1 MKKRIVGTGPG
12 SIGQRRIVLI
22 CLLAA
27 ALFSLQGCV
36 AGQKTTSALLVAPQ
50 PLAEHEGLLTIFVQ
64 LAGQEGGEAWLE
76 VSSVELVGEA
86 AVVALA
92 GGNRALAAAEIGDGQ
107 RFVAR
112 GPVPAG
118 RYDFLRLTLD
128 KAALQRDGKK
138 ILLTLEQPIVD
149 MPLPGDFQM
158 EAGDS
163 RTLIISWDDE
173 ASLVNEAHFS
183 ARMALLSP
191 RRPLLA
197 DLAYV
202 SCPDIDTLYLL
213 STDRNRVS
221 GSLAIKGRPT
231 YMAYAPQRKRLYVL
245 SEEQS
250 TITVVETATSRIVDR
265 FKIPMTVAPSFFM
278 SPDGN
283 RGYILDGGGN
293 YLTLMDLNQGAMI
306 QRQRLGYQPRH
317 LIWHAAGRQLI
328 LSSGLDQKIY
338 FLDAETLATRDVL
351 PVGSSPDGLLVD
363 DDYLFVAEQSAN
375 SLSIFDLDRG
385 QEVKRLQVGLWPRRI
400 LKNNNTLYVSNYRSS
415 SVSLVLVRQQRV
427 ARTIAVADGPLEMVS
442 ANHSKWIYVA
452 GRQGGAITVIDQ
464 TSNRP
469 AALIELA
476 AKPADLLVV
485 QE

>member
-1 MKKRIVGTGPG
+1 MGTP
-12 SIGQRRIVLI
+12 S
-22 CLLAA
+22 
-27 ALFSLQGCV
+27 SP
-36 AGQKTTSALLVAPQ
+36 LLVAPQ
-50 PLAEHEGLLTIFVQ
+50 PLAEHEGRLTVFVQ
-64 LAGQEGGEAWLE
+64 LAGQEGGEAWLHIAA
-76 VSSVELVGEA
+76 VQLVGESA
-86 AVVALA
+86 DITLA
-92 GGNRALAAAEIGDGQ
+92 GGSRALAAAEIGAGQ
-107 RFVAR
+107 RFLAR
-112 GPVPAG
+112 GPVAAG
-118 RYDFLRLTLD
+118 HYDFLRLTLD
-128 KAALQRDGKK
+128 KAALQRDNKK
-138 ILLTLEQPIVD
+138 ILLALDEPVVD
-149 MPLPGDFQM
+149 LPLPGDFRM

-163 RTLIISWDDE
+163 RTLILSWNDE
-173 ASLVNEAHFS
+173 ASLANEARFS

-231 YMAYAPQRKRLYVL
+231 YMTYAPQRKRLYVL
-245 SEEQS
+245 AEEES
-250 TITVVETATSRIVDR
+250 SITVVETATSRIVDR

-306 QRQRLGYQPRH
+306 QRVRLGYQPRH
-317 LIWHAAGRQLI
+317 LIWHEAGRQLI
-328 LSSGLDQKIY
+328 LSSGLDQKVY
-338 FLDAETLATRDVL
+338 FLDADTLATRDVL

-375 SLSIFDLDRG
+375 SISIFDLDSG

-400 LKNNNTLYVSNYRSS
+400 LKRNNTLYVSNYRSS

-464 TSNRP
+464 TSNRQ

-476 AKPADLLVV
+476 AEPADLLVV